1 MDYPPNPDL
10 SIVTDSYPPPVPPKK
25 EQKTWGIMIWVKH
38 GESATPLEEI
48 RTANLDALGRFAL
61 QLLLLCFLAATH
73 KMGNGGKT
81 MS

>member
-1 MDYPPNPDL
+1 
-10 SIVTDSYPPPVPPKK
+10 
-25 EQKTWGIMIWVKH
+25 MIWVKH